1 MLSFYQGTSLL
12 NYISI
17 GKKISSSLFFFFFFV
32 VAQKEV
38 GKIFCGSDLFYP
50 PGNQSTEVLKLGA

>member
-1 MLSFYQGTSLL
+1 MNPGIHYNVKFLPGYRPLKLHFHW
-12 NYISI
+12 
-17 GKKISSSLFFFFFFV
+17 KKNFFLFCFFSFFV

-50 PGNQSTEVLKLGA
+50 RQSIY